1 LVPAVR
7 TPVVTLLDE
16 LSGYEFEDAVASLFR
31 AHGYDDVQVATRVAD
46 EGRDITMYDGDTA
59 YVVECK
65 HTGAVSRPVVQKL
78 HSAVATFDHDGPKR
92 GMVVTSGR
100 FTDPAEEYAERLE
113 RRGDPH
119 PIDLVDGSDL
129 RDLGEAVG
137 MDLYNG
143 RIEIVC
149 EETLPVGDPETVLVD
164 VFEDV
169 DNAPSR
175 SDLPAPDYDVRYRP
189 VVDVEAVTRA
199 TFETSVGVI
208 HRIDRRDHL
217 AVEADRG
224 GPRLAS
230 DLVDLTGVETV
241 GLGDA
246 QRRHGGDADRFD
258 RTETEYR
265 EWATERLCDLL
276 ETTVTYTGDNNVTY
290 HKDCRPSPSDVAVR
304 RIDPL
309 YVPRVDAGVELGEY
323 THRYAYDAAGNRHV
337 PREDG
342 VRRCVHCDT
351 AGPEAADYTYC
362 ENCGSISCE
371 THTKEERL
379 TGDPV
384 CTGCAVTGEFFFA
397 TKYFFD
403 ESNRETFREEY
414 EAMPFY
420 RKPLENPH
428 LAAGAAVALVLVLLL
443 LIGLFA

>member
-1 LVPAVR
+1 
-7 TPVVTLLDE
+7 VTLLDD

-31 AHGYDDVQVATRVAD
+31 AHGYEDVNVATRVAD
-46 EGRDITMYDGDTA
+46 EGRDITMY
-59 YVVECK
+59 
-65 HTGAVSRPVVQKL
+65 
-78 HSAVATFDHDGPKR
+78 DGPKR

-113 RRGDPH
+113 RRRDPH
-119 PIDLVDGSDL
+119 PIDLVDGQDL

-149 EETLPVGDPETVLVD
+149 GETLPVGDPETVLVD

-189 VVDVEAVTRA
+189 AVDIEAVTRA
-199 TFETSVGVI
+199 TFETSVGVV

-217 AVEADRG
+217 VVEADRG

-230 DLVDLTGVETV
+230 DLVELTGVETV
-241 GLGDA
+241 ALGTA
-246 QRRHGGDADRFD
+246 RRRHGGEAERFD

-290 HKDCRPSPSDVAVR
+290 HRDCRPSPSDVSVR
-304 RIDPL
+304 RTDPL
-309 YVPRVDAGVELGEY
+309 YVPRVDASVKLGEY
-323 THRYAYDAAGNRHV
+323 THRYAYAAAGNRHV
-337 PREDG
+337 TRDDE

-351 AGPEAADYTYC
+351 ASEAATYTYC
-362 ENCGSISCE
+362 QNCGSISCE
-371 THTKEERL
+371 THTREERL
-379 TGDPV
+379 TREPV

-403 ESNRETFREEY
+403 EGNRETFREEY
-414 EAMPFY
+414 VTVPFY
-420 RKPLENPH
+420 RRFE
-428 LAAGAAVALVLVLLL
+428 ASAS
-443 LIGLFA
+443 GLDPEGEADNA